1 MARSF
6 SGAKSVS
13 SFLANEISA
22 ALTRRGFAASTQG
35 VVSGTVRSGAPN
47 VMLKKGSEEPSKT
60 AWVPDPVTGYYR
72 PENQGN
78 EMDPAELREI
88 LIKNK
93 TSGTGN

>member
-13 SFLANEISA
+13 SFLANEI
-22 ALTRRGFAASTQG
+22 RRGFAASTQG

-88 LIKNK
+88 IIKNK